1 MHNSVNR
8 KGVNFK
14 PFDAL
19 EGYKEAITKAT
30 HDFLKE
36 DKMVLSEDQEED
48 INSVLVYAINNNRY
62 VMIKYYD
69 NGFYKYHSG
78 RIMYSN
84 NETIYLNE
92 LIINLSDIAEANLI

>member
-19 EGYKEAITKAT
+19 EGYKEALECAT
-30 HDFLKE
+30 LDFLKE
-36 DKMVLSEDQEED
+36 EKIELSIDQEED
-48 INSVLVYAINNNRY
+48 INNKLVYAIRNNKY
-62 VMIKYYD
+62 IMVKYYD

-78 RIMYSN
+78 FITYFNSSDIYI
-84 NETIYLNE
+84 NETVIKLV
-92 LIINLSDIAEANLI
+92 DIVEANLI

>member
-19 EGYKEAITKAT
+19 EGYKEALNRASI
-30 HDFLKE
+30 DYLKE
-36 DKMVLSEDQEED
+36 DKIVLSEDQEED
-48 INSVLVYAINNNRY
+48 INNVLVYAISNNKY
-62 VMIKYYD
+62 IMIKYYD
-69 NGFYKYHSG
+69 DGFYKYHSG
-78 RIMYSN
+78 LITYTN
-84 NETIYLNE
+84 NKLIYIND